1 MGGFLIFVFA
11 LLGLAVGSFL
21 NVCIDRLPRGKSILN
36 PPSHC
41 QTCQHHL
48 AAKDLIPLF
57 SYLWLRGRCRYCQAS
72 IPKRL
77 LWVELATGAMFAF
90 LYFNYNLKPE
100 LDIRWLGVM
109 VFYACIFIIIFVIDL
124 EHGLILNSVV
134 YSGMVVALLFALF
147 IPQPWVY
154 QLRFGG
160 IANFAIGGGIGFV
173 MFLLV
178 ALISRGGMGWGDVKL
193 AALIGLAT
201 GFPLVFMALIVG
213 AIMGGVVAIAF
224 LIAKRKGRKETIP
237 FGPFLSLSTLI
248 TLLWGSKMLAWYLG
262 LM

>member
-1 MGGFLIFVFA
+1 MGAFFIFVFA

-21 NVCIDRLPRGKSILN
+21 NVCIDRLPRGESILN

-41 QTCQHHL
+41 QACQHHL

-90 LYFNYNLKPE
+90 LYRRCGLAPE
-100 LDIRWLGVM
+100 LGVM
-109 VFYACIFIIIFVIDL
+109 VFYACIFIIIFVVDL

-147 IPQPWVY
+147 MPQPWAA
-154 QLRFGG
+154 QLKFSG
-160 IANFAIGGGIGFV
+160 IANFAIGGSIGFV

-201 GFPLVFMALIVG
+201 GFPLVFMALIMG
-213 AIMGGVVAIAF
+213 AIIGSVVAVAF
-224 LIAKRKGRKETIP
+224 LIAKKKGRKETIP

-248 TLLWGSKMLAWYLG
+248 TLLWGSRILEWYLG
-262 LM
+262 FM